1 MYRYSRVTED
11 LQTVF
16 ETAWELSTDEGWTP
30 AGKLGLMVSD
40 SDDAMDALE
49 KVTAEMLQTVSL
61 SGGCK

>member
-1 MYRYSRVTED
+1 MTED
-11 LQTVF
+11 LELVF

>member
-1 MYRYSRVTED
+1 MTED
-11 LQTVF
+11 LELVF

-61 SGGCK
+61 SGGFK

>member
-1 MYRYSRVTED
+1 MTED
-11 LQTVF
+11 LELVF

-61 SGGCK
+61 AGGCK